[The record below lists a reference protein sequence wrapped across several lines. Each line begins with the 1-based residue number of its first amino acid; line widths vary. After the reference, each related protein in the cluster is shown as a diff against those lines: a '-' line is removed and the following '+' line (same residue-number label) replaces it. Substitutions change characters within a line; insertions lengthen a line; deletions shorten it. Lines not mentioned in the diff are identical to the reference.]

1 MMKYPS
7 GTWSLCY
14 YRYITHMR
22 FCQDLTLFFGNSIL
36 RIGFYEIVKPEMP
49 PYAVVDE
56 NVNLAKFALRPGA
69 GNMVNGI
76 LRKLVS
82 LKVHIFLSKE
92 FSCKSSMYGKFRK
105 RYADLTRVNSA
116 SSFAKSISGIF
127 RHNST
132 AHQDSSASFPRL
144 NLFV

>member
-1 MMKYPS
+1 
-7 GTWSLCY
+7 
-14 YRYITHMR
+14 MR

-92 FSCKSSMYGKFRK
+92 FSCKSRISDLLHVGGYSPHFSMYGKFRK